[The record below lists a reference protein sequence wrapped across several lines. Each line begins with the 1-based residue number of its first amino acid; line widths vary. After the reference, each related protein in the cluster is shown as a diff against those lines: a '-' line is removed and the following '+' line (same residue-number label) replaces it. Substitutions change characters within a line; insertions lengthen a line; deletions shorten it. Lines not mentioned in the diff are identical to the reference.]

1 MNKFEIFVL
10 TESYLITPRFKKSL
24 LTPNFIDSFGRLN
37 LFLCCSHESWLRTTG
52 YSLGLKWVKSYFQ
65 AKGCGGERVGMPSG
79 PVLRGRCYF
88 LWKYSTFAGK
98 GNLPPGQAR
107 EDNRATSPPTICHEN
122 RHQLTERE
130 AQNPAPTPTSA
141 TSLPD
146 LLRWG
151 PGKPR

>member
-1 MNKFEIFVL
+1 MSKE
-10 TESYLITPRFKKSL
+10 
-24 LTPNFIDSFGRLN
+24 
-37 LFLCCSHESWLRTTG
+37 WLSG
-52 YSLGLKWVKSYFQ
+52 Q
-65 AKGCGGERVGMPSG
+65 GCNGERVGIPPG

-107 EDNRATSPPTICHEN
+107 KDNRATSPPTICREN

-130 AQNPAPTPTSA
+130 AQNPAPTPTPSSA

-146 LLRWG
+146 LLKWG
-151 PGKPR
+151 LGKMR